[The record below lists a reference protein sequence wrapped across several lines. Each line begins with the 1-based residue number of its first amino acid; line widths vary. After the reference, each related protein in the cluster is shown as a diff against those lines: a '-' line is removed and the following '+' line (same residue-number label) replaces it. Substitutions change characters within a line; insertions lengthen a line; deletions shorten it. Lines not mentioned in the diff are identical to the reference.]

1 MKSFSIVV
9 LARATDELYILTLMR
24 LRLGS
29 LVLLMYVARRKQVHL
44 QLDAPRTVP
53 SLTEPRICHLE
64 SGHEAVML
72 TSSGNVALLLFIQRP
87 S

>member
-1 MKSFSIVV
+1 M
-9 LARATDELYILTLMR
+9 LTLRR

-53 SLTEPRICHLE
+53 SFTEPRICHLV
-64 SGHEAVML
+64 SGHEAGML
-72 TSSGNVALLLFIQRP
+72 TSLSNVALLHFVQRP